1 MLVDQ
6 DGKPLSKKE
15 LKYLP
20 NFLGIV
26 SVVTKK
32 SVVETNEPLEPYFIM
47 FMLVTPQKME
57 LYSQAGSLLQ
67 EVILHNLLDS
77 YVKKEYGKE
86 LKEMDEKE
94 AQKMLSEFLRKYQ
107 VNIQPQPIPLDF
119 VVLENI
125 DEEELKKLVE
135 QEKLKSGFLVS
146 GNEQG

>member
-1 MLVDQ
+1 MLVDK
-6 DGKPLSKKE
+6 DGNPLSKKE

-32 SVVETNEPLEPYFIM
+32 SVLETNEPLEPYFIM

-86 LKEMDEKE
+86 LKDMDEKE
-94 AQKMLSEFLRKYQ
+94 AQKLLSEFLKKYQ
-107 VNIQPQPIPLDF
+107 VNIQPHPIPLDF

-135 QEKLKSGFLVS
+135 QEKLKSSFMR
-146 GNEQG
+146 NENE